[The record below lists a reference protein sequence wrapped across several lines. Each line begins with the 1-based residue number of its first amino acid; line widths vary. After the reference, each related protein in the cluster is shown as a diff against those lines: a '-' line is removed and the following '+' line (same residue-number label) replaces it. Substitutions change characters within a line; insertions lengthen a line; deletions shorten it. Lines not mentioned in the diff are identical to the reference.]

1 MKKKDA
7 LAYIKSEKGFI
18 PYVGIFEIYGD
29 DDDVPKELINYTM
42 KNEKAP
48 ASFLICSAEV
58 AEQLKKVFNLESNG
72 NNQ

>member
-29 DDDVPKELINYTM
+29 DDDVPKELINYR
-42 KNEKAP
+42 
-48 ASFLICSAEV
+48 
-58 AEQLKKVFNLESNG
+58 
-72 NNQ
+72 